1 MVQVSHLSF
10 ATTGTRGIR
19 HDILPMRLYHKAKKL
34 GVWDPRAIDFTQD
47 KLDWQNCTTNQK
59 ETLLS
64 LTALFQAGEESVT
77 LDLLP
82 LIMVIAQEGRL
93 EEEMFLTT
101 FLWEEAKHTEFF
113 RRFLD
118 EVAEEHSDLSRYH
131 SPSYRKLFYEELP
144 QTMHAL
150 LSDPSSAV

>member
-1 MVQVSHLSF
+1 MAQVSHLSF

-82 LIMVIAQEGRL
+82 LIMVQEYNAIEITEISDCEREGQIIKSNASLLLTDNDVIATQMR
-93 EEEMFLTT
+93 T
-101 FLWEEAKHTEFF
+101 AKMIKQCYTL
-113 RRFLD
+113 LD
-118 EVAEEHSDLSRYH
+118 QC
-131 SPSYRKLFYEELP
+131 F
-144 QTMHAL
+144 
-150 LSDPSSAV
+150 